1 MHHQAFSSDLWKKK
15 ERKNEGKKRVSDF
28 PTRENIIVIYWKSNI
43 KLLWNA
49 FFSREREGREI
60 ILIPITWKFA
70 LFSPLIAY
78 STRINHRKI
87 RYRVA
92 KRSVEIFIISPIPV
106 PMFVRVLLFFL
117 FFFLQM
123 NAIKQRAGKN
133 WSGFRTPEF
142 LSRVVASGNF
152 HTRRVQWV
160 R

>member
-28 PTRENIIVIYWKSNI
+28 PTRENIIVIYWKSNT

-49 FFSREREGREI
+49 FFRESERRERNHFDPNYVKVCPFF
-60 ILIPITWKFA
+60 PINS
-70 LFSPLIAY
+70 LFDSY
-78 STRINHRKI
+78 QSRRI

-133 WSGFRTPEF
+133 WSGVQNPRAFI
-142 LSRVVASGNF
+142 SG
-152 HTRRVQWV
+152 RSER
-160 R
+160 

>member
-28 PTRENIIVIYWKSNI
+28 PTRENIIVIYWKSNT

-78 STRINHRKI
+78 SIRINHEGSSIEWRNDLSKFSLFP
-87 RYRVA
+87 RYQSQCSYA
-92 KRSVEIFIISPIPV
+92 CFY
-106 PMFVRVLLFFL
+106 
-117 FFFLQM
+117 FFFSFFYKWTRL
-123 NAIKQRAGKN
+123 NSARAKIDR
-133 WSGFRTPEF
+133 GFRTPEL
-142 LSRVVASGNF
+142 LSRAVASGNF